1 MITPATPASTDV
13 FVVGDGTF
21 TDHATVALVERCGFT
36 GSITT
41 AAALAGQNARAVIFR
56 DEPQL
61 ARILAIPTPD
71 DLVLIGL
78 DTPPCPVA
86 RGGNGRRI
94 VWIDGPLDHS
104 DVQPLLRR
112 AVGDPTINRTRVHT
126 TPREREILGTY
137 VFGATVSQTAAR
149 HFVTASTVRTHYRRV
164 SQRYIDAGRPASN
177 KSLLLL
183 EMVADGWLGIPA
195 SPEPHRARTTMAHAR
210 GAGTCIPVMQDPGS
224 DLAHCADTNVRSV
237 Q

>member
-126 TPREREILGTY
+126 TPVSERYSVPTSSAPPYRRPPHAISSPPAQCEPITEGSASDTLTP
-137 VFGATVSQTAAR
+137 AAR
-149 HFVTASTVRTHYRRV
+149 PVTNPSCCSRWSPTAGWGYRLHQNRIARAQQWLTHEGQARV
-164 SQRYIDAGRPASN
+164 SQLCKTR
-177 KSLLLL
+177 
-183 EMVADGWLGIPA
+183 VAI
-195 SPEPHRARTTMAHAR
+195 
-210 GAGTCIPVMQDPGS
+210 
-224 DLAHCADTNVRSV
+224 
-237 Q
+237 